1 MVITTTDTALLRLLH
16 LCTANLPVGA
26 YAWSQGLE
34 AAIDLG
40 WVKDVETL
48 EEWLALQLGTSLGHV
63 DIPLLFRLHEALDRE
78 AFDAIEYWNDMA
90 LACRESGELH
100 QGDITTGSALLRLL
114 KQMDIP
120 FSFDVYPCSF
130 VTAFAQAAHHWQVKP
145 EMSANG
151 LLWSWLENQV
161 ISATKLMPLGQA
173 QAHNLLGRLQEQIPG
188 VVEEARV
195 CPDEM
200 LGASLPAL
208 AIATCH
214 HETQYTRLFRS

>member
-16 LCTANLPVGA
+16 LCSANLPVGA

-48 EEWLALQLGTSLGHV
+48 EEWLALQLGNSLGYV
-63 DIPLLFRLHEALDRE
+63 DAPLLFRLQDALERE
-78 AFDAIEYWNDMA
+78 AFAALEYWNDMA

-100 QGDITTGSALLRLL
+100 QSDITTGSALLRLL
-114 KQMDIP
+114 KQLDVALA
-120 FSFDVYPCSF
+120 FDASPCSF
-130 VTAFAQAAHHWQVKP
+130 VTAFAQAAHHWQVP
-145 EMSANG
+145 PLMSANG

-173 QAHNLLGRLQEQIPG
+173 QAHSLIGRLQAQIPD
-188 VVEEARV
+188 VVEAARA
-195 CPDEM
+195 CPDDR